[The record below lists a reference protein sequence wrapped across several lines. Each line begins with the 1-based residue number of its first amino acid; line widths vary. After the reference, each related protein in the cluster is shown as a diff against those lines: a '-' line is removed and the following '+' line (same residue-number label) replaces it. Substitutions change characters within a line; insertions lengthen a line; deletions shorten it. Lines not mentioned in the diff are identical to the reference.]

1 VKRGGRPLRFLGVVA
16 LGWVG
21 ARAALLWPQIDSLPD
36 AIRAIAPFA
45 RVPVAEAAASSPVAR
60 TARGRV
66 VLPPARPSGVAPVA
80 RRVSDPMRVELAL
93 LNLLEFGSPEYV
105 DAPASAPEPAPVSP
119 ALPFAQRR
127 SGPVAG
133 RWSAS
138 AWIVAR
144 PGTGIGAAPDGSQLG
159 GGQAGVRIAWL
170 LDPGQRI
177 ALYGRFAAPL
187 QGKGRE
193 AALGVEWQPTRLP
206 VRLIAEQRIGIDGQR
221 GGAVAGL
228 VMGLDQRL
236 PAGFALESYGQAGAV
251 VRGRVDPYA
260 DGAARATREV
270 ARQGP
275 LRFSLGIGAWGAAQR
290 DAARFDL
297 GPSAIATLP
306 VGRAQIR
313 ASLDWR
319 QRIAGDARPGSGLAL
334 TLGGDF

>member
-1 VKRGGRPLRFLGVVA
+1 VRGGRPLRFLGIVA

-36 AIRAIAPFA
+36 AIRVIAPFA
-45 RVPVAEAAASSPVAR
+45 GVPAAEAAAPPPVAR
-60 TARGRV
+60 SVR
-66 VLPPARPSGVAPVA
+66 GVATPLLAGTPATVPVA
-80 RRVSDPMRVELAL
+80 RRASDPMRVELAL
-93 LNLLEFGSPEYV
+93 LNLLEFGAPEYV
-105 DAPASAPEPAPVSP
+105 DAPAASRPVSSAEP
-119 ALPFAQRR
+119 VFAQRR

-133 RWSAS
+133 RWSGS
-138 AWIVAR
+138 AWVVAR

-170 LDPGQRI
+170 LDPGRRI

-193 AALGVEWQPTRLP
+193 AAFGIEWQPTKLP

-221 GGAVAGL
+221 GGTGVGLVAGL
-228 VMGLDQRL
+228 DRRL

-251 VRGRVDPYA
+251 ARGHIDPYA

-275 LRFSLGIGAWGAAQR
+275 LRFSLGVGAWGAAQR
-290 DAARFDL
+290 DAARFDI
-297 GPSAIATLP
+297 GPSATATLP
-306 VGRAQIR
+306 IGRAQVR

-319 QRIAGDARPGSGLAL
+319 QRVAGDARPGSGPAL
-334 TLGGDF
+334 TLGSDF